1 MNKIATLLSRITG
14 SSTQSKDISQ
24 KIDKKFIVNETDPLE
39 IKFAKH
45 FSGAAGKFFF
55 CESTDE
61 FKSTILEMFK
71 SNEWKNPFYSDAS
84 FLDTIN
90 DILPKK
96 SVSIDNCDCFFT
108 TCEFLIAIEGS
119 IMITAKHMSGKR
131 LSELPKDFV
140 VIAKI
145 SQIVD
150 EIGDGLRGIK
160 DRYSN
165 NLPSKITTLKGP
177 NRHLKQTDSK
187 IGSHDPKEIY
197 LVLLDD

>member
-14 SSTQSKDISQ
+14 SSKKSTETSKKVDE
-24 KIDKKFIVNETDPLE
+24 KFIVNEKDPLE

-45 FSGAAGKFFF
+45 FSVAGGKFFF

-61 FKSTILEMFK
+61 FKSIISEMFQ
-71 SNEWKNPFYSDAS
+71 SNEWKNPFFSDTS
-84 FLDTIN
+84 LLDTIN

-96 SVSIDNCDCFFT
+96 SVTADNCDCFLT
-108 TCEFLIAIEGS
+108 TCEFLIATEGS

-131 LSELPKDFV
+131 LSQLPKDFV

-145 SQIVD
+145 SQIVN